1 MIKRQLVFHRTN
13 FSACAFTFMVLS
25 PLSLIVPHRL
35 STLASRGTF
44 RAWLEVR
51 HKEVLE
57 IDNGF
62 VAEVLIM
69 SFKFCYWGQSGV
81 FSEQFGGASFGGIHD
96 EETGIFPDIT
106 FL

>member
-1 MIKRQLVFHRTN
+1 M
-13 FSACAFTFMVLS
+13 
-25 PLSLIVPHRL
+25 
-35 STLASRGTF
+35 
-44 RAWLEVR
+44 
-51 HKEVLE
+51 EVLE

-69 SFKFCYWGQSGV
+69 SFKFCSWDHSGV
-81 FSEQFGGASFGGIHD
+81 FGEQFGGASFGGIHD